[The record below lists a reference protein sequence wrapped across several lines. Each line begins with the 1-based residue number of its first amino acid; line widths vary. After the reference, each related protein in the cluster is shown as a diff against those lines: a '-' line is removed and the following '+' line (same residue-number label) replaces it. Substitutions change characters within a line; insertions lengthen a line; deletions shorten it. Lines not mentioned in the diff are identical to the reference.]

1 MSRKL
6 FFPHMNIF
14 LEVEEPKLT
23 TSVSLERFIH
33 CNEKPMH
40 CNEQQPPLTATREKP
55 DQQQRPSTARNK

>member
-33 CNEKPMH
+33 CNYTWLVEH
-40 CNEQQPPLTATREKP
+40 IRQLCV
-55 DQQQRPSTARNK
+55 